1 MRPKPSSAARMAD
14 ADADADVCAIC
25 LGGMVRGQAG
35 FTAECS
41 HAFHLRCISASVAHG
56 NHDCPL
62 CKAPWTV
69 LPAVNAPP
77 PSSSSSSRQVRRT
90 YQDDEPTV
98 PAQAAAANNGGSGA
112 GVVLRT
118 HCEFPALARGAAR
131 EHFAVLV
138 HAKAPSSEAAR
149 ASLDLVTVLDV
160 SGSMAGSKLALL
172 KKAMG
177 FVIDNLGPADRL
189 SVVSF
194 SNNASRLIRLS
205 RMSDTGKA
213 AAKQAVGSLVAN
225 GATNIGEGLRV
236 AADVLDCRRHVNAVA
251 SIMLLSDGQDTYT
264 AAGGD
269 AADYITLVP
278 SSLRGYNGAGVRPP
292 AVHTFGFGTDHDA
305 AAMHTIAEATGGTF
319 SFIQNQAIVQD
330 AFAQCIGGLLTVVV
344 QEARLAVTCLHPGVR
359 VREVKS
365 GRYDSHVDDDGRASS
380 VDVGELY
387 ADEERRFLILM
398 DVPTAEDAEEV
409 TGLVKVSCTYQ
420 DAATGQAATVD
431 GDDAVVQRPVE
442 VTGVEPSMEVERE
455 RLRVAA
461 TEDMAAA
468 REAADRGEHAEGG
481 RILRRRV
488 AAMKCSARAHK
499 DLDCEELEDEMH
511 DYIGLVEDR
520 QQYQKFGHARILS
533 GMSSHRKQR
542 AATVGKAPGS
552 GGRGGRVQR
561 AAYATP
567 AMKKMVDKSREQRQ
581 TAAAPAPQPKRKH
594 GRGQQPDSKSGTGK
608 RHKKH

>member
-1 MRPKPSSAARMAD
+1 MAD

-25 LGGMVRGQAG
+25 LGAMVRGQAG

-69 LPAVNAPP
+69 LPAVNAPLAP
-77 PSSSSSSRQVRRT
+77 PSSSSSSSQQLVRRA

-98 PAQAAAANNGGSGA
+98 PAQAAAENNGGSGA
-112 GVVLRT
+112 AAVVLRT
-118 HCEFPALARGAAR
+118 HCEVPALARGAAR
-131 EHFAVLV
+131 ENFAVLV

-172 KKAMG
+172 KRAMG
-177 FVIDNLGPADRL
+177 FVMDNLGPADRL

-194 SNNASRLIRLS
+194 SNNASRLIRLA
-205 RMSDTGKA
+205 RMSDAGKA
-213 AAKQAVGSLVAN
+213 AAKQAVESLFTN
-225 GATNIGEGLRV
+225 GGTNIGEGLRV
-236 AADVLDCRRHVNAVA
+236 AADVLDCRRHMNAVA
-251 SIMLLSDGQDTYT
+251 SIMLLSDGQDTYN
-264 AAGGD
+264 G
-269 AADYITLVP
+269 ADYITLVP
-278 SSLRGYNGAGVRPP
+278 PSLRGYNGAGVRPP

-344 QEARLAVTCLHPGVR
+344 QEARIAVTCLHPGVR

-365 GRYDSHVDDDGRASS
+365 GRYDSHVDADGRASS

-387 ADEERRFLILM
+387 ADEERRFLLLM

-409 TGLVKVSCTYQ
+409 TGLLKVSCTYQ

-442 VTGVEPSMEVERE
+442 ATEVEPSMEVERE

-481 RILRRRV
+481 RILRRRLG
-488 AAMKCSARAHK
+488 AMKGSARAHK

-511 DYIGLVEDR
+511 DFIGLVEDR

-533 GMSSHRKQR
+533 GMSSHRNQR
-542 AATVGKAPGS
+542 AATLGKPP
-552 GGRGGRVQR
+552 GGRGGRGR
-561 AAYATP
+561 GAAYATP